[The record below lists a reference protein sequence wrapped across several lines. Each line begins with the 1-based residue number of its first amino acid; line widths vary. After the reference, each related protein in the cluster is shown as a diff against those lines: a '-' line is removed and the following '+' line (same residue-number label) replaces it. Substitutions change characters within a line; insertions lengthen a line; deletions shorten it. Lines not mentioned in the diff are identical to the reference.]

1 MMLEKIVKLRKSRTE
16 TCDLTKTKNSSHF
29 FIFFCQKNECFTSFT
44 LYGAR
49 VRGNVFKIEF
59 RVFSREFESI
69 ETSPGFAQLLGENW
83 N

>member
-16 TCDLTKTKNSSHF
+16 TCDLTKKKFSSDLF
-29 FIFFCQKNECFTSFT
+29 WIFFGQKNECFTSFT

-49 VRGNVFKIEF
+49 VRENVFKIEF

-69 ETSPGFAQLLGENW
+69 ETSP
-83 N
+83 

>member
-1 MMLEKIVKLRKSRTE
+1 MS
-16 TCDLTKTKNSSHF
+16 DLF
-29 FIFFCQKNECFTSFT
+29 LFAFCQKNECFTSLT

-69 ETSPGFAQLLGENW
+69 ETSPGFTQLLEENW
-83 N
+83 NESHKKITNQDQVRK

>member
-1 MMLEKIVKLRKSRTE
+1 MY
-16 TCDLTKTKNSSHF
+16 F
-29 FIFFCQKNECFTSFT
+29 FFFCQKNECFTSFT

-59 RVFSREFESI
+59 RVFSRKFESI

-83 N
+83 VQSHKNQ